1 MCVVLLI
8 FGITS
13 EYFLTN
19 FTDTQQLV
27 GALIRTGI
35 TLLVNWI
42 ILTLLESTTLSI
54 ESHESNTDRHLS
66 LMSKLSFF
74 LFVNI
79 SLSPLMIYYYN
90 IETNDE
96 NIPFSQFLS

>member
-42 ILTLLESTTLSI
+42 ILTLL
-54 ESHESNTDRHLS
+54 
-66 LMSKLSFF
+66 
-74 LFVNI
+74 
-79 SLSPLMIYYYN
+79 
-90 IETNDE
+90 
-96 NIPFSQFLS
+96 